1 MPRPRLRRVN
11 GQVDNSC
18 LVMVKVLD
26 PPPDPQC
33 IKATS
38 QLGGSVLRSAV
49 PTWASRNRAHC
60 FTPPDSSQAP
70 NPGEW
75 PPGPGF
81 GASRIAW
88 DGHWGRPGRGDREPD
103 NERRGRRLHA
113 LQLGSAALPRMK
125 SASSLAAA
133 AVARAV
139 SRSCGAGSTPV
150 TRAPRPAAIIAAL
163 PVPQP
168 RSRTTSFGPGTR

>member
-81 GASRIAW
+81 GAAESPGTAIRAALDAATASRTMKGEE
-88 DGHWGRPGRGDREPD
+88 DGCMHSSS
-103 NERRGRRLHA
+103 GRRRCR
-113 LQLGSAALPRMK
+113 G
-125 SASSLAAA
+125 
-133 AVARAV
+133 
-139 SRSCGAGSTPV
+139 
-150 TRAPRPAAIIAAL
+150 
-163 PVPQP
+163 
-168 RSRTTSFGPGTR
+168 